1 MKTISKLWR
10 QSKLKT
16 KLLWIYCLLILVFMV
31 SLTALAF
38 SVFSNNLRTKIMYSA
53 EHGISQT
60 RDFMNYKFSQLL
72 DGLSQIANDSRIRE
86 ITSNSSRQE
95 IKQEYW
101 DMLEIKERLTSY
113 QSREEIQRVRL
124 YVDGDHMY
132 SADKINLFSVEE
144 VSSQKWLQELQNST
158 ADVGAFS
165 SEELEDTSSQ
175 PVLAFVQKIKSIV
188 DYQKVTGYVRV
199 DFGKKNI
206 QEMLLEADPTPD
218 SVTCLINSS
227 GQVIASSKE
236 LEYPMVKP
244 DFEAAVEAYLNDTYE
259 MKEVEAE
266 GQKYLISENYLYHS
280 GWVMVTVIPYRGV
293 MQEVYSSQKKYILM
307 ALVALILVG
316 ILIYVIA
323 NSVTS
328 RVEKLAAHMQ
338 KVQQGNLE
346 VIQEDAG
353 EDEIGSLYR
362 AFNEMVRGTR
372 NLMDEKYELGK
383 QAKTAELKALQSQI
397 NPHFLYNTLDMIKW
411 FSYSGR
417 NEDIDKVVTE
427 LARFYKLTLNRG
439 KEIVTVEDEIVHSKA
454 YVSIQNYRFEGTI
467 ELVTD
472 FSEEVLTRSIPK
484 ITLQP
489 LIENSI
495 LHGILEKTD
504 EGIIRITGECKG
516 DETILYLEDDGIG
529 MEPEQVQKIL
539 TGHGSSVRGSGFG
552 IYNIHKRLKILY
564 GEKAGLVYHTEPG
577 KGTMV
582 EIHLGKEVL

>member
-206 QEMLLEADPTPD
+206 QEMLLKADPTPD

-244 DFEAAVEAYLNDTYE
+244 DFEAAV
-259 MKEVEAE
+259 
-266 GQKYLISENYLYHS
+266 
-280 GWVMVTVIPYRGV
+280 
-293 MQEVYSSQKKYILM
+293 EVYSSQKKYILM

-346 VIQEDAG
+346 VIQEDTG

>member
-95 IKQEYW
+95 IK
-101 DMLEIKERLTSY
+101 
-113 QSREEIQRVRL
+113 
-124 YVDGDHMY
+124 HMY

-206 QEMLLEADPTPD
+206 QEMLLKADPTPD

>member
-1 MKTISKLWR
+1 MKKISKLWR
-10 QSKLKT
+10 RSKLKT

-31 SLTALAF
+31 SLTVFVF
-38 SVFSNNLRTKIMYSA
+38 SVFSNDLRAKIMYSA

-60 RDFMNYKFSQLL
+60 RDFMDYKFSQLL

-113 QSREEIQRVRL
+113 QNREEIQRVRL

-132 SADKINLFSVEE
+132 SADKINLFSVED

-158 ADVGAFS
+158 EDVGAFS
-165 SEELEDTSSQ
+165 SEELEDKSSR

-199 DFGKKNI
+199 DFGKKDI
-206 QEMLLEADPTPD
+206 QEMLLKADPTPD

-236 LEYPMVKP
+236 LEYQVVKT

-266 GQKYLISENYLYHS
+266 GQKYLVSENYLYHS
-280 GWVMVTVIPYRGV
+280 GWVMVTVIPYRGM
-293 MQEVYSSQKKYILM
+293 MQEVYNSQMKYVLM
-307 ALVALILVG
+307 ALAALILVG

-323 NSVTS
+323 NSVTR
-328 RVEKLAAHMQ
+328 RVENLAEHMQ
-338 KVQQGNLE
+338 TVQQGSLE
-346 VIQEDAG
+346 VIQGDAG
-353 EDEIGSLYR
+353 EDEIGSLYKT
-362 AFNEMVRGTR
+362 FNEMILETR

-427 LARFYKLTLNRG
+427 LARFYKLTLNKG
-439 KEIVTVEDEIVHSKA
+439 KEVVTVEDEIAHSKA
-454 YVSIQNYRFEGTI
+454 YVIIQNYRFEGAI
-467 ELVTD
+467 ELVTEL
-472 FSEEVLTRSIPK
+472 SEEVLARSIPK

-489 LIENSI
+489 LIENAI
-495 LHGILEKTD
+495 LHGILEKAD
-504 EGIIRITGECKG
+504 EGTIRITGECKG

-529 MEPEQVQKIL
+529 MEPEQAQKIL
-539 TGHGSSVRGSGFG
+539 TGQGSSARGSGFG
-552 IYNIHKRLKILY
+552 VYNIHKRLKLLY

>member
-1 MKTISKLWR
+1 M
-10 QSKLKT
+10 
-16 KLLWIYCLLILVFMV
+16 
-31 SLTALAF
+31 
-38 SVFSNNLRTKIMYSA
+38 
-53 EHGISQT
+53 
-60 RDFMNYKFSQLL
+60 
-72 DGLSQIANDSRIRE
+72 
-86 ITSNSSRQE
+86 
-95 IKQEYW
+95 
-101 DMLEIKERLTSY
+101 
-113 QSREEIQRVRL
+113 
-124 YVDGDHMY
+124 
-132 SADKINLFSVEE
+132 
-144 VSSQKWLQELQNST
+144 
-158 ADVGAFS
+158 
-165 SEELEDTSSQ
+165 
-175 PVLAFVQKIKSIV
+175 
-188 DYQKVTGYVRV
+188 
-199 DFGKKNI
+199 
-206 QEMLLEADPTPD
+206 
-218 SVTCLINSS
+218 
-227 GQVIASSKE
+227 
-236 LEYPMVKP
+236 
-244 DFEAAVEAYLNDTYE
+244 
-259 MKEVEAE
+259 
-266 GQKYLISENYLYHS
+266 
-280 GWVMVTVIPYRGV
+280 
-293 MQEVYSSQKKYILM
+293 
-307 ALVALILVG
+307 
-316 ILIYVIA
+316 
-323 NSVTS
+323 
-328 RVEKLAAHMQ
+328 
-338 KVQQGNLE
+338 
-346 VIQEDAG
+346 IQEDAG

-539 TGHGSSVRGSGFG
+539 TGHGSR
-552 IYNIHKRLKILY
+552 R
-564 GEKAGLVYHTEPG
+564 KAF
-577 KGTMV
+577 
-582 EIHLGKEVL
+582 

>member
-16 KLLWIYCLLILVFMV
+16 KLLW
-31 SLTALAF
+31 
-38 SVFSNNLRTKIMYSA
+38 
-53 EHGISQT
+53 
-60 RDFMNYKFSQLL
+60 NYKFSQLL

-175 PVLAFVQKIKSIV
+175 PV
-188 DYQKVTGYVRV
+188 V

-206 QEMLLEADPTPD
+206 QEMLLKADPTPD